1 MEMIVTDFRSEI
13 SLFLTVWQ
21 QAHTQFFVMM
31 YFHIHTNMVNNDQE
45 WSFPQLTQFFRI
57 QVKATCSKPTNAD
70 GTGIGIGIQSVTLE
84 WI

>member
-31 YFHIHTNMVNNDQE
+31 YFHIHTNMVNND
-45 WSFPQLTQFFRI
+45 
-57 QVKATCSKPTNAD
+57 
-70 GTGIGIGIQSVTLE
+70 
-84 WI
+84 